1 MKQYLSIKSQ
11 YQHAILL
18 FRMGDFYETFF
29 DDAVIASKELNIV
42 LTARDKG
49 VNGQAVP
56 LAGIPYHALDTYLA
70 KLIRKGHRVAICE
83 QVEDPKQAKGL
94 VKREVV
100 RVITPG
106 TIVEENL
113 LPETANNYLVAIS
126 ADLGRIG
133 LAAID
138 TSTGEFLATEL
149 TGDEAV
155 AEAITELAR
164 IQPAEVIAPEGLPLP
179 PALEASIAEDSAA
192 VLNRWNP
199 VLFEEDIASERLTG
213 HFEVAGLEG
222 FGCAGKPSLISAA
235 GAALAYVEEMQ
246 GGALSYISNL
256 RAYSTSDF
264 LVLDSVTLRDLEVF
278 ENIRDRSRKGTLFEL
293 LDMTKTA
300 MGSRM
305 LRRWLQH
312 PLMDVDGISDRH
324 DAVEEMASDL
334 FVRKEVREIVDSI
347 SDLERLVS
355 RTVYGRASP
364 RDLVAMLVSL
374 RKASELKERF
384 TPSSRLLLGSLE
396 NVGDLD
402 DIEDLIQRALV
413 DDPPATVREG
423 GMIRDGFDGELDE
436 LREVVRDGGSWI
448 VKYEAR
454 QRAETGIKSLKVKYN
469 QVFGY
474 YIDVSKANLDKVP
487 EDYVRKQ
494 TMVNSERF
502 ITEELKGMEDRI
514 LSARGRLESLEYDIF
529 VRVREEVAAR
539 ADDIQRMGEGVGT
552 IDVVAALAERAELS
566 QYVKPS
572 IEDSD
577 RIEIKGGRHPVV
589 EAHLDEPFVPN
600 DTNLDCS
607 DHRVLLITGP
617 NMAGK
622 STYMRQVAHIA
633 LMAQAG
639 SFVPADR
646 AMIGIVDRI
655 FTRVGAFDDLI
666 HGQSTFMVEMLELAN
681 ILNCATSR
689 SLVLLDEIGRGTS
702 TFDGMSIAWSVAEYI
717 DDPKRLGAK
726 TLFATHYH
734 ELTVL
739 EDRLE
744 GVANYNVAVSEEGH
758 RITFLRKVVPGPS
771 QRSYGIHVAKLAGLP
786 QEVIDRANEVLE
798 NLEGRRTPDVPR
810 KRRRMVQNVLFQE
823 SAVETR
829 LKELD
834 VENMTPMEALNALAE
849 LKRKTKAD

>member
-1 MKQYLSIKSQ
+1 VGRLTPLMKQYLSIKSQ

-49 VNGQAVP
+49 ANGQAVP

-113 LPETANNYLVAIS
+113 LPETANNYLVAVS
-126 ADLGRIG
+126 MDLGRIG

-149 TGDEAV
+149 TGEEAV
-155 AEAITELAR
+155 AEAITEVAR
-164 IQPAEVIAPEGLPLP
+164 LQPAEVIAPEGSALP
-179 PALEASIAEDSAA
+179 PALESAIEEGGS

-199 VLFEEDIASERLTG
+199 VLFEEDLASERLIR

-222 FGCAGKPSLISAA
+222 FGCAGRTALVSAA

-256 RAYSTSDF
+256 RVYSTSDF

-293 LDMTKTA
+293 LDMTRTA
-300 MGSRM
+300 MGSRK

-312 PLMDVDGISDRH
+312 PLMDAGGIERRL
-324 DAVEEMASDL
+324 DAVDELASDL

-355 RTVYGRASP
+355 RIVYGRASP

-384 TPSSRLLLGSLE
+384 SPSSTLLLEALE
-396 NVGDLD
+396 QVGDLD
-402 DIEDLIQRALV
+402 DVADLIERALV

-423 GMIRDGFDGELDE
+423 GMIRDGFDAELDE
-436 LREVVRDGGSWI
+436 LRDVVRDGGSWI
-448 VKYEAR
+448 VKYEAG
-454 QRAETGIKSLKVKYN
+454 QRAGTGIKRLKVKYN

-487 EDYVRKQ
+487 ETYVRKQ
-494 TMVNSERF
+494 TLVNSERF

-514 LSARGRLESLEYDIF
+514 LSARGRLESLEHDIF
-529 VRVREEVAAR
+529 VKVREDVAGR
-539 ADDIQRMGEGVGT
+539 ADDIQRMGGGIAT
-552 IDVVAALAERAELS
+552 IDVTAALAERAEMS
-566 QYVKPS
+566 QYVKPTV
-572 IEDSD
+572 EDSD
-577 RIEIKGGRHPVV
+577 RIEIRGGRHPVV
-589 EAHLDEPFVPN
+589 EAHLNEPFVPN
-600 DTNLDCS
+600 DTDLDCA

-633 LMAQAG
+633 LMAQTG
-639 SFVPADR
+639 SFVPADS
-646 AMIGIVDRI
+646 ASIGIVDRI

-666 HGQSTFMVEMLELAN
+666 HGQRRDVHRLVGRRVHRRSEKARGEDALRDPLPRADRAGGEARRRGELQRGGERGGPWDN
-681 ILNCATSR
+681 
-689 SLVLLDEIGRGTS
+689 VPPQGRTR
-702 TFDGMSIAWSVAEYI
+702 TEPA
-717 DDPKRLGAK
+717 
-726 TLFATHYH
+726 
-734 ELTVL
+734 
-739 EDRLE
+739 
-744 GVANYNVAVSEEGH
+744 
-758 RITFLRKVVPGPS
+758 FLRHT
-771 QRSYGIHVAKLAGLP
+771 RREAGRP
-786 QEVIDRANEVLE
+786 PA
-798 NLEGRRTPDVPR
+798 GGH
-810 KRRRMVQNVLFQE
+810 
-823 SAVETR
+823 
-829 LKELD
+829 
-834 VENMTPMEALNALAE
+834 
-849 LKRKTKAD
+849 